1 MVRADFELS
10 FEPNTPP
17 FNMDQNNPT
26 PFQPFQA
33 FGILTFTLSDEVNN
47 PAASTVPYT
56 NVTGELYATDDSFYI
71 SPVEFLGGSMT
82 NVVRNSGVPVS
93 GTVEDLSM
101 RWEMHVFPGTP
112 QELTLFTKVG
122 LPFNGDIPNI
132 LDPEGAVI
140 AGPDPFEIFL
150 DDGGAGTLVAMGQN
164 RTLTV
169 VPEPGTFALFGVF
182 ALGLVGCG
190 IWRRRR

>member
-1 MVRADFELS
+1 MKQRLARRLGLFGLALCVVAGSAAARADVAVPPTVRADFELS

-101 RWEMHVFPGTP
+101 RG
-112 QELTLFTKVG
+112 
-122 LPFNGDIPNI
+122 
-132 LDPEGAVI
+132 
-140 AGPDPFEIFL
+140 
-150 DDGGAGTLVAMGQN
+150 
-164 RTLTV
+164 RC
-169 VPEPGTFALFGVF
+169 TFSRERL
-182 ALGLVGCG
+182 
-190 IWRRRR
+190 RS